1 MKIKIYSRFNAGCRE
16 ANQKELGN
24 DAVILHSKQVK
35 KRKWLGLRSQQAVE
49 VIAVLDRDVRKRE
62 KRRRLPLEK

>member
-1 MKIKIYSRFNAGCRE
+1 MSWKQMLKYRALEWWIFNENKNYSRFNAGCRE

-35 KRKWLGLRSQQAVE
+35 KRKWLGLQ
-49 VIAVLDRDVRKRE
+49 
-62 KRRRLPLEK
+62 